1 MWRNWQTRTTQN
13 RVGFARVG
21 STPTI
26 GIENREKGFRD
37 KGFHVSGIPCF
48 LFTEY
53 DSRKENRV
61 RTIVFGEV
69 KWKVGRIENER
80 KLQRKSKRGRRGE
93 LSREELLL
101 ISDDNAEIEYTFEEL
116 LEIFIEDCELRNLR
130 EHTIKYYRSE
140 LNAFVK
146 LLKEQEIEL
155 RVSEWTGE
163 TIKRNVIM
171 YMKEKGLKT
180 VSINSRLRAMRAFFN
195 FLEGRNLIKS
205 NPMKDIKLLKD
216 RKRIVETFDNQ
227 QIKALFKECDLRT
240 FVGLRDYTIMMLLLE
255 TGVRVNE
262 LVGIKTTDI
271 IWEQKV
277 IRIRNT
283 KGGFERFVPIQD
295 KMINQLKKYIAV
307 RGSVDTDYLFITRD
321 DTPLSKKQVQNR
333 VIKGRKGVPY
343 GNGLARCLPR
353 LLYTSKERTVGI
365 I

>member
-1 MWRNWQTRTTQN
+1 M
-13 RVGFARVG
+13 
-21 STPTI
+21 
-26 GIENREKGFRD
+26 
-37 KGFHVSGIPCF
+37 
-48 LFTEY
+48 
-53 DSRKENRV
+53 
-61 RTIVFGEV
+61 
-69 KWKVGRIENER
+69 
-80 KLQRKSKRGRRGE
+80 
-93 LSREELLL
+93 L
-101 ISDDNAEIEYTFEEL
+101 ISDDNTEIEYTFEEL
-116 LEIFIEDCELRNLR
+116 LEIFIEDCKLRNLR

-146 LLKEQEIEL
+146 LLKEQKIEL

-205 NPMKDIKLLKD
+205 NPMKDIKLLRD

-227 QIKALFKECDLRT
+227 QIKALFKACDLRT

-295 KMINQLKKYIAV
+295 KMISQLKKYLVV
-307 RGSVDTDYLFITRD
+307 RGNVDTDCLFITRD
-321 DTPLSKKQVQNR
+321 NTPLSKKQVQDR
-333 VIKGRKGVPY
+333 IKEY
-343 GNGLARCLPR
+343 GKKAGIKNVRCSPHTFRHTFAKLCVLNGANAFQLQAILGH
-353 LLYTSKERTVGI
+353 TSLEVTKVYVNLFSSEVQQGHAKFSPI
-365 I
+365 NNLFK

>member
-1 MWRNWQTRTTQN
+1 MQRN
-13 RVGFARVG
+13 
-21 STPTI
+21 
-26 GIENREKGFRD
+26 
-37 KGFHVSGIPCF
+37 
-48 LFTEY
+48 
-53 DSRKENRV
+53 
-61 RTIVFGEV
+61 
-69 KWKVGRIENER
+69 
-80 KLQRKSKRGRRGE
+80 SKRRRRGE

-101 ISDDNAEIEYTFEEL
+101 ISDGNTEIEYTFDEL

-195 FLEGRNLIKS
+195 FLEDRNLIKN
-205 NPMKDIKLLKD
+205 NPMKDIKLLKE
-216 RKRIVETFDNQ
+216 RKKIVETFDNQ
-227 QIKALFKECDLRT
+227 QIKALFKACDLRT
-240 FVGLRDYTIMMLLLE
+240 FIGLRDYTIMMLLLE

-295 KMINQLKKYIAV
+295 KMINQLKKYLVV
-307 RGSVDTDYLFITRD
+307 RGNVDTDYLFITRD
-321 DTPLSKKQVQNR
+321 NTPLSKKQVQDR
-333 VIKGRKGVPY
+333 IREYGKKAGIKNVRCSPHTFRHTFAKLCVL
-343 GNGLARCLPR
+343 NGANAFQLQAILGH
-353 LLYTSKERTVGI
+353 TSLEVTKVYVNLFSSEVQQGHAKFSPI
-365 I
+365 NNLFK

>member
-1 MWRNWQTRTTQN
+1 M
-13 RVGFARVG
+13 
-21 STPTI
+21 
-26 GIENREKGFRD
+26 
-37 KGFHVSGIPCF
+37 
-48 LFTEY
+48 
-53 DSRKENRV
+53 
-61 RTIVFGEV
+61 
-69 KWKVGRIENER
+69 
-80 KLQRKSKRGRRGE
+80 
-93 LSREELLL
+93 L
-101 ISDDNAEIEYTFEEL
+101 ISDGNTEIEYTFDEL

-195 FLEGRNLIKS
+195 FLEDRNLIKN
-205 NPMKDIKLLKD
+205 NPMKDIKLLKE
-216 RKRIVETFDNQ
+216 RKKIVETFDNQ
-227 QIKALFKECDLRT
+227 QIKALFKACDLRT
-240 FVGLRDYTIMMLLLE
+240 FIGLRDYTIMMLLLE

-295 KMINQLKKYIAV
+295 KMINQLKKYLVV
-307 RGSVDTDYLFITRD
+307 RGNVDTDYLFITRD
-321 DTPLSKKQVQNR
+321 NTPLSKKQVQDR
-333 VIKGRKGVPY
+333 IREYGKKAGIKNVRCSPHTFRHTFAKLCVL
-343 GNGLARCLPR
+343 NGANAFQLQAILGH
-353 LLYTSKERTVGI
+353 TSLEVTKVYVNLFSSEVQQGHAKFSPI
-365 I
+365 NNLFK

>member
-1 MWRNWQTRTTQN
+1 M
-13 RVGFARVG
+13 
-21 STPTI
+21 
-26 GIENREKGFRD
+26 K
-37 KGFHVSGIPCF
+37 
-48 LFTEY
+48 
-53 DSRKENRV
+53 
-61 RTIVFGEV
+61 
-69 KWKVGRIENER
+69 
-80 KLQRKSKRGRRGE
+80 RRGE

-140 LNAFVK
+140 LNAFIK

-155 RVSEWTGE
+155 RVSKWTGE

-195 FLEGRNLIKS
+195 FLEDRNLIKN
-205 NPMKDIKLLKD
+205 NPMKDIKLLKE
-216 RKRIVETFDNQ
+216 RKKIVETFDNQ
-227 QIKALFKECDLRT
+227 QIKALFKACDLRT
-240 FVGLRDYTIMMLLLE
+240 FIGLRDYTIMMLLLE

-271 IWEQKV
+271 IWQQKV

-295 KMINQLKKYIAV
+295 KMINQLKKYLVV
-307 RGSVDTDYLFITRD
+307 RGNVDTDYLFITRD
-321 DTPLSKKQVQNR
+321 NTPLSKKQVQDR
-333 VIKGRKGVPY
+333 IREYGKKAGIKNVRCSPHTFRHTFAKLCVL
-343 GNGLARCLPR
+343 NGANAFQLQAILGH
-353 LLYTSKERTVGI
+353 TSLEVTKVYVNLFSSEVQQGHAKFSPI
-365 I
+365 NNLFK

>member
-1 MWRNWQTRTTQN
+1 MR
-13 RVGFARVG
+13 
-21 STPTI
+21 I
-26 GIENREKGFRD
+26 
-37 KGFHVSGIPCF
+37 
-48 LFTEY
+48 
-53 DSRKENRV
+53 
-61 RTIVFGEV
+61 IVFGEV
-69 KWKVGRIENER
+69 KWKVKRIENER

-101 ISDDNAEIEYTFEEL
+101 ISDDNTEIEYTFEEL

-140 LNAFVK
+140 LNAFIK

-163 TIKRNVIM
+163 TIKRNIIM

-180 VSINSRLRAMRAFFN
+180 VSINSRLRALRAFFN

-227 QIKALFKECDLRT
+227 QIKALFKACDLRT

-321 DTPLSKKQVQNR
+321 DTPLSKKQVQDR
-333 VIKGRKGVPY
+333 IKEY
-343 GNGLARCLPR
+343 GKKAGIKNVRCSPHTFRHTFAKLCVLNGANAFQLQAILGH
-353 LLYTSKERTVGI
+353 TSLEMTKVYVNLFSNEVQQGHAKFSPI
-365 I
+365 NSLFK

>member
-1 MWRNWQTRTTQN
+1 MRNEGT
-13 RVGFARVG
+13 
-21 STPTI
+21 
-26 GIENREKGFRD
+26 
-37 KGFHVSGIPCF
+37 
-48 LFTEY
+48 
-53 DSRKENRV
+53 
-61 RTIVFGEV
+61 
-69 KWKVGRIENER
+69 
-80 KLQRKSKRGRRGE
+80 LQRNSKMKRRGE

-140 LNAFVK
+140 LNAFIK

-155 RVSEWTGE
+155 RVSKWTGE

-195 FLEGRNLIKS
+195 FLEDRNLIKN
-205 NPMKDIKLLKD
+205 NPMKDIKLLKE
-216 RKRIVETFDNQ
+216 RKKIVETFDNQ
-227 QIKALFKECDLRT
+227 QIKALFKACDLRT
-240 FVGLRDYTIMMLLLE
+240 FIGLRDYTIMMLLLE

-295 KMINQLKKYIAV
+295 KMINQLKKYLVV
-307 RGSVDTDYLFITRD
+307 RGNVDTDYLFITRD
-321 DTPLSKKQVQNR
+321 NTPLSKKQVQDR
-333 VIKGRKGVPY
+333 IREYGKKAGIKNVRCSPHTFRHTFAKLCVL
-343 GNGLARCLPR
+343 NGANAFQLQAILGH
-353 LLYTSKERTVGI
+353 TSLEVTKVYVNLFSSEVQQGHAKFSPI
-365 I
+365 NNLFK